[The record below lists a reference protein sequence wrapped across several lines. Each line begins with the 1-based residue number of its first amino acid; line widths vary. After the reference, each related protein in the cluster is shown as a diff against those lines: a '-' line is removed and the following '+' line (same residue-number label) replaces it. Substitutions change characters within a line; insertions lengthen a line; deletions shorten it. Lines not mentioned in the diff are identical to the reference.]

1 MALSCWRK
9 IVCITYRNN
18 IKPRWKPYCLNCLH
32 SDRTENYLKKH
43 ENICKIHNYCYI
55 EISNKDNKIL
65 EYNHAKRSMRTP
77 FIIYADLESLLEKMS
92 ACHNSL
98 KKSST
103 TKINKHT
110 ASCYSFDTM
119 RQNISLIV
127 IEVKI
132 VWETFVWI

>member
-1 MALSCWRK
+1 
-9 IVCITYRNN
+9 
-18 IKPRWKPYCLNCLH
+18 
-32 SDRTENYLKKH
+32 
-43 ENICKIHNYCYI
+43 
-55 EISNKDNKIL
+55 
-65 EYNHAKRSMRTP
+65 MRTP

-132 VWETFVWI
+132 V